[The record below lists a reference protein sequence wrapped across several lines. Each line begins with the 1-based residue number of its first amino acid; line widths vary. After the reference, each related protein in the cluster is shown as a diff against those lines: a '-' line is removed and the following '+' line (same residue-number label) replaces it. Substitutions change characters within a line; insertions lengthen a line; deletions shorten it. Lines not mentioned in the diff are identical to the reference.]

1 MTRAGGPFHA
11 REVSAFAG
19 RFAPSASFGEV
30 IAAATARGRLIVQPR
45 MGMADPVEM
54 RAGLLAV
61 KAANASTVGTITVD
75 SYTRCNDDE
84 AVRRA
89 MARDCQLNGYPI
101 VAHSSD
107 VTSAIVK
114 ELRDASFV
122 IQVRHGSA
130 DPQRIFEAVVAAGLD
145 ATEGG
150 PISYCLPYSR
160 LPLADSV
167 KNWAVCCQTFG
178 RLRDKG
184 YEPHLETFGGCMLGQ
199 LCPPSLLVAISVLE
213 ALFFCQQGLRS
224 VSLSYAQQANTAQDL
239 EAIAALRTLAGELL
253 PDVDWHVVVYAYMG
267 VYPGTVSG
275 AMGLL
280 GEAARLAVRSG
291 AARLIVKTAVEA
303 YRIPTVDENITALE
317 YASAVAEQ
325 ARRPAPA
332 EPASDTGILTEART
346 LVDAVLELGSEL
358 DRTLTAAVRRGLLDI
373 PYCLHPDNHGR
384 TRSYLDRDGRLY
396 WSDTGSLPLAR
407 RTAVAGSDRI
417 SSADLQRMLNY
428 VARKYD
434 SAPPSSTTSAAGGSH
449 HQHHLPGHQAIIDDR
464 EGFMR
469 FIR

>member
-1 MTRAGGPFHA
+1 VTSP
-11 REVSAFAG
+11 V
-19 RFAPSASFGEV
+19 PFGEV
-30 IAAATARGRLIVQPR
+30 ITRAAARGRLIVQPR
-45 MGMADPVEM
+45 MGMGDPVDM

-89 MARDCQLNGYPI
+89 IAGDGQLNGYPI
-101 VAHSSD
+101 VARTSD

-130 DPQRIFEAVVAAGLD
+130 DPQRIFEALVAAGLD

-150 PISYCLPYSR
+150 PISYCLPYSQ

-167 KNWAVCCQTFG
+167 KNWAVCCKTFG

-239 EAIAALRTLAGELL
+239 EAIAALRAIAAELL
-253 PDVDWHVVVYAYMG
+253 PNVDWHVVVYAYMG
-267 VYPGTVSG
+267 VYPRTVSG

-303 YRIPTVDENITALE
+303 YRIPTVAENITALE
-317 YASAVAEQ
+317 YASAAAGQV
-325 ARRPAPA
+325 RRAGPA

-346 LVDAVLELGSEL
+346 LVDAVLELGPQL
-358 DRTLTAAVRRGLLDI
+358 DRTLTAAVGRGLLDI
-373 PYCLHPDNHGR
+373 PYCLHPDNRGR

-396 WSDTGSLPLAR
+396 WSDTGALPLAR
-407 RTAVAGSDRI
+407 RTAVAAPDRN

-434 SAPPSSTTSAAGGSH
+434 SIQNAAPGQINDH
-449 HQHHLPGHQAIIDDR
+449 ERNQ
-464 EGFMR
+464 
-469 FIR
+469 

>member
-1 MTRAGGPFHA
+1 MTRAGPFHA

-19 RFAPSASFGEV
+19 RIAPPAPFGEV

-45 MGMADPVEM
+45 MGMGDPVDM

-89 MARDCQLNGYPI
+89 IARDAQLNGYPI

-114 ELRDASFV
+114 ELRDASFA

-184 YEPHLETFGGCMLGQ
+184 YEPHLETLAAVC
-199 LCPPSLLVAISVLE
+199 SA
-213 ALFFCQQGLRS
+213 
-224 VSLSYAQQANTAQDL
+224 SYARLVCWWLLACL
-239 EAIAALRTLAGELL
+239 RRCFFPSRGCAACR
-253 PDVDWHVVVYAYMG
+253 
-267 VYPGTVSG
+267 
-275 AMGLL
+275 
-280 GEAARLAVRSG
+280 
-291 AARLIVKTAVEA
+291 
-303 YRIPTVDENITALE
+303 
-317 YASAVAEQ
+317 
-325 ARRPAPA
+325 
-332 EPASDTGILTEART
+332 
-346 LVDAVLELGSEL
+346 
-358 DRTLTAAVRRGLLDI
+358 
-373 PYCLHPDNHGR
+373 
-384 TRSYLDRDGRLY
+384 
-396 WSDTGSLPLAR
+396 
-407 RTAVAGSDRI
+407 
-417 SSADLQRMLNY
+417 
-428 VARKYD
+428 
-434 SAPPSSTTSAAGGSH
+434 
-449 HQHHLPGHQAIIDDR
+449 
-464 EGFMR
+464 
-469 FIR
+469 

>member
-1 MTRAGGPFHA
+1 
-11 REVSAFAG
+11 
-19 RFAPSASFGEV
+19 
-30 IAAATARGRLIVQPR
+30 
-45 MGMADPVEM
+45 MGDPVNM

-75 SYTRCNDDE
+75 SYTRCNDDA

-89 MARDCQLNGYPI
+89 IAGDGQLNGYPV
-101 VAHSSD
+101 VARSSD

-114 ELRDASFV
+114 ELHDASFV

-130 DPQRIFEAVVAAGLD
+130 DPKRIFEAAVAAGLD

-160 LPLADSV
+160 LPLSDSV
-167 KNWAVCCQTFG
+167 KSWTVSCKTLS

-184 YEPHLETFGGCMLGQ
+184 HEPHLETFGGCMLGQ

-224 VSLSYAQQANTAQDL
+224 VSLSYAQQANTTQDL

-267 VYPGTVSG
+267 VYPRTVSG

-317 YASAVAEQ
+317 HAAAVAEQ
-325 ARRPAPA
+325 ARRCGPV
-332 EPASDTGILTEART
+332 EPASDTGILAEART
-346 LVDAVLELGSEL
+346 LVDAVLELGPEL
-358 DRTLTAAVRRGLLDI
+358 ERTLTAAVRRGLLDI

-384 TRSYLDRDGRLY
+384 TRSHLDTDGRLY

-407 RTAVAGSDRI
+407 RTAVATPRRN

-434 SAPPSSTTSAAGGSH
+434 SAPDAVPCQVNDHERS
-449 HQHHLPGHQAIIDDR
+449 Q
-464 EGFMR
+464 
-469 FIR
+469 